1 MPVSPFV
8 TKRWAETVCTW
19 CALIPDEKGA
29 EMRRLHGAWLA
40 AAMLTVAAA
49 FQVRRE
55 SLAPSHPP
63 PLASCSVCAPEL
75 PPRGAASLPAFAGS
89 LAAAPCPLLGAR
101 PAYGRHRVHLPSA
114 CPSKTTDRWQP
125 EGMVCMHCACG
136 RGESVCKPLRRLEWR
151 QSGKSACAGLTR
163 GCTRDR
169 EHIQQLLRI
178 TTASVVAVGSGTAV
192 RAADTYKA
200 LRTELI
206 DLVNREPDWVCCCPR
221 CCLKWCH
228 TWHSSVMGRPRG
240 DFLLHAHPRA
250 GANASSAGVA
260 QQRHLRQNVQDWWL
274 WRRHHALQRGACAWR
289 FVPPPCPE
297 QIPVSSLQL
306 PTTCANGHTPP

>member
-1 MPVSPFV
+1 MQWWSLLALADLFV
-8 TKRWAETVCTW
+8 INRPHT
-19 CALIPDEKGA
+19 
-29 EMRRLHGAWLA
+29 
-40 AAMLTVAAA
+40 
-49 FQVRRE
+49 
-55 SLAPSHPP
+55 
-63 PLASCSVCAPEL
+63 
-75 PPRGAASLPAFAGS
+75 LPAFAGS

-178 TTASVVAVGSGTAV
+178 TTASIVAVGSGTAV

-228 TWHSSVMGRPRG
+228 TWHSPVMGRPRG